1 MARALGGSVT
11 LLTGPSATREA
22 VLAALPSIDLLH
34 FAGHGR
40 LGSTGPLDQRLEL
53 AGNGSLGMS
62 DVLALGEVPR
72 NVVLSACELGCA
84 ETRPGDE
91 RLGMTAAL
99 LAAGVGSVVAGVAR
113 VDDEV
118 SARVAAAHHRGLA
131 AGLGPARALA
141 SAVAGLPEGSPPAPF
156 VCFGSGW

>member
-1 MARALGGSVT
+1 MRDAW
-11 LLTGPSATREA
+11 PSAHV
-22 VLAALPSIDLLH
+22 VLGAA
-34 FAGHGR
+34 AGVGLEVAGRSEVFHVAAHGVHEPQSP
-40 LGSTGPLDQRLEL
+40 LFSHLVMSDGPLFGYEL
-53 AGNGSLGMS
+53 QG
-62 DVLALGEVPR
+62 LARVPR
-72 NVVLSACELGCA
+72 HVVLSACELGCA

-118 SARVAAAHHRGLA
+118 SARVAVAHHHGLA
-131 AGLGPARALA
+131 AGLSPAQALARALA
-141 SAVAGLPEGSPPAPF
+141 AEPPDALPAPF